1 MVTVATINGTT
12 ASVLPLTRP
21 ARGEDTY
28 SVSGYSTYNGA
39 HGATSVSATVD
50 KNHNQQY
57 SLNNNGGV
65 LLHSGGLTLLPGNVN
80 AQSAIALIEAQG
92 ADGATTTNGYGE
104 IDSAGYAVATSLSP
118 YAENTVGLDL
128 STIKA
133 DVEVKNTSA
142 AVVPRDGAVV
152 KVTFATQQGQSVFV
166 TLRRSDNSFIPL
178 GANILN
184 EQGESVGAMGQ
195 AGRAFLRG
203 IEQRGSLKVIW
214 GSDAASYCDVSYQ
227 IPDAP
232 AMIGKSIR
240 LETLICQM
248 PEPGNSLCAR

>member
-1 MVTVATINGTT
+1 M
-12 ASVLPLTRP
+12 
-21 ARGEDTY
+21 
-28 SVSGYSTYNGA
+28 
-39 HGATSVSATVD
+39 
-50 KNHNQQY
+50 
-57 SLNNNGGV
+57 
-65 LLHSGGLTLLPGNVN
+65 
-80 AQSAIALIEAQG
+80 
-92 ADGATTTNGYGE
+92 
-104 IDSAGYAVATSLSP
+104 
-118 YAENTVGLDL
+118 
-128 STIKA
+128 
-133 DVEVKNTSA
+133 KNTSA

-184 EQGESVGAMGQ
+184 EQENPLAQWVR
-195 AGRAFLRG
+195 RAAPFTRDRTTWQPEGYL
-203 IEQRGSLKVIW
+203 

-248 PEPGNSLCAR
+248 PGSRK

>member
-1 MVTVATINGTT
+1 M
-12 ASVLPLTRP
+12 
-21 ARGEDTY
+21 
-28 SVSGYSTYNGA
+28 
-39 HGATSVSATVD
+39 
-50 KNHNQQY
+50 
-57 SLNNNGGV
+57 
-65 LLHSGGLTLLPGNVN
+65 
-80 AQSAIALIEAQG
+80 
-92 ADGATTTNGYGE
+92 
-104 IDSAGYAVATSLSP
+104 
-118 YAENTVGLDL
+118 
-128 STIKA
+128 
-133 DVEVKNTSA
+133 KNTSA

-178 GANILN
+178 GANTLN

-248 PEPGNSLCAR
+248 PGAGK

>member
-1 MVTVATINGTT
+1 M
-12 ASVLPLTRP
+12 
-21 ARGEDTY
+21 
-28 SVSGYSTYNGA
+28 
-39 HGATSVSATVD
+39 
-50 KNHNQQY
+50 
-57 SLNNNGGV
+57 
-65 LLHSGGLTLLPGNVN
+65 
-80 AQSAIALIEAQG
+80 
-92 ADGATTTNGYGE
+92 
-104 IDSAGYAVATSLSP
+104 
-118 YAENTVGLDL
+118 
-128 STIKA
+128 
-133 DVEVKNTSA
+133 KNTSA

-214 GSDAASYCDVSYQ
+214 GSDAASYCDVTYQ

-248 PEPGNSLCAR
+248 PGAGK